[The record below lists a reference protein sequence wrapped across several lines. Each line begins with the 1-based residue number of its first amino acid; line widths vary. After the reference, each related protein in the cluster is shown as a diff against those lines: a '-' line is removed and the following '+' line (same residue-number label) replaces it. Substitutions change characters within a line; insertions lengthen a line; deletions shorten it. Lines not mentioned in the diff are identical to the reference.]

1 MARRVVCACRSGRAL
16 SLVVIGFA
24 GWLPFATS
32 PYPVV
37 RSVGRQPFRVFTLR
51 NPSRLVIDI
60 GSRFAARRVSVYFSD
75 IERRPGEPAIVAV
88 RRTVDTPAVA
98 RGALQRLFAGPTQP
112 EIARGLQL
120 FPGRVTGFADLS
132 VRDGVARVRLLGGC
146 PARDADIR
154 RQVRLTLLQFP
165 TVDRVL
171 IRC

>member
-1 MARRVVCACRSGRAL
+1 
-16 SLVVIGFA
+16 
-24 GWLPFATS
+24 
-32 PYPVV
+32 
-37 RSVGRQPFRVFTLR
+37 
-51 NPSRLVIDI
+51 
-60 GSRFAARRVSVYFSD
+60 
-75 IERRPGEPAIVAV
+75 
-88 RRTVDTPAVA
+88 
-98 RGALQRLFAGPTQP
+98 
-112 EIARGLQL
+112 L